1 MRRMRWVILGLCMMI
16 CMTTEAFAAQQSGL
30 NVRITSNK
38 RQYGQTEVAEVI
50 VAIENS
56 LDHAVYNV
64 EIKNKLPE
72 ELKNA
77 MGSGT
82 LFIERIPA
90 QATVSKIFHIMKRG
104 VILTIISDK
113 ECYEP
118 DEIAELTIIL
128 ANHGDR
134 AIQNVEVASYLPDGL
149 QYVRMEDNWALYFPQ
164 INVGESVTRRIR
176 VKVMDPLPQKGDD
189 TMKSMI
195 VYIML
200 IIVSAILLIKC
211 KRNKEIR
218 Q

>member
-1 MRRMRWVILGLCMMI
+1 MRRMRWVILGLCMLI

-38 RQYGQTEVAEVI
+38 KLYGQTEVAEVI

-77 MGSGT
+77 TGSDT
-82 LFIERIPA
+82 LFIERISA
-90 QATVSKIFHIMKRG
+90 QSTVSKTFRIMKSG
-104 VILTIISDK
+104 VILTILSDK
-113 ECYEP
+113 DHYDP

-134 AIQNVEVASYLPDGL
+134 DIQNVDVASYLPDGL
-149 QYVRMEDNWALYFPQ
+149 QYVRMEDNEVLHIPQ
-164 INVGESVTRRIR
+164 IHAGESVTRRIR
-176 VKVMDPLPQKGDD
+176 VKVMDPLPQTGDD
-189 TMKSMI
+189 TTKSMI
-195 VYIML
+195 VYITL
-200 IIVSAILLIKC
+200 IVVSAILMIRC

>member
-16 CMTTEAFAAQQSGL
+16 CMTTEAFAAQQSDL

-38 RQYGQTEVAEVI
+38 KLYGQTEVAEVI

-64 EIKNKLPE
+64 EIKNSLPE

-77 MGSGT
+77 TGSDT
-82 LFIERIPA
+82 LFIEKIPA
-90 QATVSKIFHIMKRG
+90 QSTVSKTFRIMKSG
-104 VILTIISDK
+104 VILTILSDK
-113 ECYEP
+113 DHYDP

-134 AIQNVEVASYLPDGL
+134 AIQNVDVASYLPDGL

-176 VKVMDPLPQKGDD
+176 VKVMDPLPQTGDN
-189 TMKSMI
+189 TSKSLLM
-195 VYIML
+195 YAML
-200 IIVSAILLIKC
+200 LVLSAGLLIKC
-211 KRNKEIR
+211 RRNKEIR

>member
-16 CMTTEAFAAQQSGL
+16 CMTTEAFAAQQSDL

-38 RQYGQTEVAEVI
+38 RQYDQTEVAEVI
-50 VAIENS
+50 VTIENP
-56 LDHAVYNV
+56 LDHAVYNI
-64 EIKNKLPE
+64 EIENLLPE
-72 ELKNA
+72 ELKRA
-77 MGSGT
+77 TGSDT

-90 QATVSKIFHIMKRG
+90 QSTVSKTFRIMKSG
-104 VILTIISDK
+104 VILTILSDK

-128 ANHGDR
+128 VNHGDR
-134 AIQNVEVASYLPDGL
+134 AIQNVDVASYLPDGL

-176 VKVMDPLPQKGDD
+176 VKVMDPLPQTGDN
-189 TMKSMI
+189 TSKSLLM
-195 VYIML
+195 YAML
-200 IIVSAILLIKC
+200 LVLSAGLLIKC
-211 KRNKEIR
+211 RRNKEIR